1 MACFSGDSLQSKLLF
16 ATYAVTVQQ
25 QWNNNSKKKGA
36 KQVMRLTPNEKSPGE
51 PDSDELVYNCSA
63 TYIQGGAKSSHY
75 QMIKKSH

>member
-1 MACFSGDSLQSKLLF
+1 
-16 ATYAVTVQQ
+16 
-25 QWNNNSKKKGA
+25 
-36 KQVMRLTPNEKSPGE
+36 MRLTPNEKSPGE